1 VSQKIQYDR
10 LRYSYS
16 RYSRSLDIPSLVDL
30 QRSSYEHFLC
40 RDAAL
45 DKREGSGIYAVLKNL
60 FSIEGPSKGSSLEFL
75 SYRIEDP
82 VYSIDESRKKGLT
95 YGAALRAKLRLTLPA
110 SSADEEKIV
119 RDQEVYLGD
128 FPIMTKEGTFVV
140 GGVERVIVSQLHR
153 SPGIFFDVEKGSYV
167 GRKAFTSRITPSEGS
182 WLDFEFDA
190 KNIFYIR
197 IDRKRKIPVTTF
209 LAALPSEDCPDD
221 PKVGMSREEILS
233 HFYQSISFALQDDMW
248 RVPLSKETIGRL
260 GVLAFDLVDA
270 DSGRV
275 LLKKGQR
282 ISSADIEHWVD
293 KGAKGVLLPFDS
305 VVGCFLSHNIV
316 NEMTGELVFEAGK
329 EILSEDLDLL
339 KEFSVS
345 CVRIVDTYQDN
356 GEFYLHN
363 TLVLD
368 KVRDRSQAL
377 FDIHRTLRPGERSN
391 FEGVLE
397 LFNNLFFNPERY
409 SLSEVGRLK
418 INQRLGLDL
427 PLSLTT
433 LCTKDIFS
441 VVRYMLDLRR
451 GKGYVDDIDSLT
463 NRRVRAVGELL
474 SVQFRSAVP
483 RMKRSVRERM
493 ASMDAETVVP
503 SDLINSRP
511 LSSLIREFFG
521 SFQLSQFMDQ
531 TNPLSEFNHKRRLS
545 ALGPGGVTRDRAS
558 IEIRDV
564 HPTHYGRICPVE
576 TPEGSN
582 IGLISSLAV
591 YVRINKYGFLETPYR
606 RVVDGIVTDEVVYVS
621 PLEEGGAAVAQA
633 DSEMDEAGKL
643 QGLVGCRRLG
653 EYVLLQPNEVDF
665 MDVAP
670 KQILSLA
677 GSLIPFLENN
687 DASRALMGANMMRQ
701 AVPLVRC
708 QAPLV
713 GTGSE
718 RLVVRDSGVSILAKR
733 SGIVD
738 QANADRIVV
747 RPFEV
752 HADEGIVD
760 VYHLEKFRKS
770 NDGTC
775 ICQKALCVPGD
786 HVEKGDI
793 LADGSATF
801 AGDLALGRN
810 VKVAF
815 AMMDGLG
822 FEDSII
828 LSQSL
833 VDDDAFTSVH
843 ITSLDIVARDTKL
856 GSEEICFDVPFA
868 SEESTRHLD
877 EAGIVSIGSKVGPGD
892 VLVGRVSPKAEA
904 PLTAEEKLLRAI
916 FSGKAADMKDTSLR
930 VPPGVFGTVVDVR
943 VSVRRGT
950 RDEDL
955 DERTLAIRRHD
966 VAQLLSERDTERTVL
981 FHGFRSTVVDL
992 LSGQKVQKDW
1002 GRVGAGKALSKSDLE
1017 KAAEEALRKIVVK
1030 DEDIAKDFQQLLK
1043 EHDNALDALGKV
1055 YQGRM
1060 ENLLRGDDLPPGV
1073 LKKVEVFLA
1082 IKRKIQVGDK
1092 MAGRHGNKG
1101 VVSAI
1106 LPREDMP
1113 ILDDGT
1119 RVEVVLNPLG
1129 LPSRMNVGQIYE
1141 THTGYACLK
1150 KGEKIK
1156 ALLAQAFQDES
1167 GGETLLRQGLK
1178 QICNDTKI
1186 GDFVDTLN
1194 CQDLVKCARVLTA
1207 GVPISVPAFEGLSC
1221 EKIGDLLEDA
1231 GANVSGQEWVRD
1243 GRTGVYLDR
1252 PVTVGVMYMLKLHHL
1267 VDEKIHARSVGPYS
1281 LVTQQPLGG
1290 RSQFGGQRLGEME
1303 VWALEAYAACITLLE
1318 MLTIKSDDIKGR
1330 TEAYK
1335 NIVHGVED
1343 FSSENSPESWNVLVK
1358 ELQTLGINVETADVT
1373 L

>member
-1 VSQKIQYDR
+1 MSQKIQYDR

-16 RYSRSLDIPSLVDL
+16 LYGKSMDIPSLVDL
-30 QRSSYEHFLC
+30 QRSSYKAFLC
-40 RDAAL
+40 KDGTPEQ
-45 DKREGSGIYAVLKNL
+45 KKHSGIYNILQNL
-60 FSIEGPSKGSSLEFL
+60 FSIEGGVKGSSLEFL
-75 SYRIEDP
+75 SYRIDDP
-82 VYSIDESRKKGLT
+82 VYSIEESRKKNLT
-95 YGAALRAKLRLTLPA
+95 YGSALRAKIRLTLPA
-110 SSADEEKIV
+110 SGGSEEKIV

-128 FPIMTKEGTFVV
+128 FPIMTKEGSFVV
-140 GGVERVIVSQLHR
+140 GGVERVVVSQLHR
-153 SPGIFFDVEKGSYV
+153 SPGIFFDVEKGGYA
-167 GRKAFTSRITPSEGS
+167 GRKSFTSRITPYEGS

-190 KNIFYIR
+190 KNIIYVR
-197 IDRKRKIPVTTF
+197 IDRKRKMPVTTL
-209 LAALPSEDCPDD
+209 LAAMPSKEYPDD
-221 PKVGMSREEILS
+221 PKVGMSREEIIS
-233 HFYQSISFALQDDMW
+233 HFYQSLDLRLQKDMW
-248 RVPLSKETIGRL
+248 RVPLLPGLTERMGSAE
-260 GVLAFDLVDA
+260 FDWVDA
-270 DSGRV
+270 DSGAVLMQMGHRV
-275 LLKKGQR
+275 DAEHISEWQEQGIKHVLMPLECIVGQ
-282 ISSADIEHWVD
+282 
-293 KGAKGVLLPFDS
+293 
-305 VVGCFLSHNIV
+305 FLSHNIV
-316 NEMTGELVFEAGK
+316 NEVTGEVVFEAGK
-329 EILSEDLDLL
+329 ELLSEDLDLL
-339 KEFSVS
+339 KDASVH
-345 CVRIVDTYQDN
+345 CVRIVDTHEDN

-363 TLVLD
+363 TFLQD
-368 KVRDRSQAL
+368 KAHDRAQAL
-377 FDIHRTLRPGERSN
+377 ADIRRVLRPGERSN
-391 FEGVLE
+391 FEGSLE

-418 INQRLGLDL
+418 LNRRLGLDF
-427 PLSLTT
+427 PLSLHT
-433 LCTKDIFS
+433 LCVDDIFA
-441 VVRYMLDLRR
+441 VVRYMLGLKR
-451 GKGYVDDIDSLT
+451 GQGHVDDIDSLT

-474 SVQFRSAVP
+474 SAQFRSAVP
-483 RMKRSVRERM
+483 RMKRSMRERM
-493 ASMDAETVVP
+493 SLMNVDDVVP
-503 SDLINSRP
+503 ADLINSRP

-545 ALGPGGVTRDRAS
+545 ALGPGGVTRDRAA
-558 IEIRDV
+558 IELRDV

-576 TPEGSN
+576 TPEGGN

-606 RVVDGIVTDEVVYVS
+606 RVIDGVVTDDIVYVS
-621 PLEEGGAAVAQA
+621 PLEEGDASVAQA
-633 DSEMDEAGKL
+633 DSVVDASGKL
-643 QGLVGCRRLG
+643 LGLVGCRRLG
-653 EYVLLQPNEVDF
+653 EYVLLKPENVDF

-718 RLVVRDSGVSILAKR
+718 NLVVRDSGVSIIAKR

-738 QANADRIVV
+738 QADAKRIVV
-747 RPFEV
+747 RPFDMSV
-752 HADEGIVD
+752 EGGVVD

-786 HVEKGDI
+786 TVQEGDI
-793 LADGSATF
+793 IADGAATV

-815 AMMDGLG
+815 AMMDGFG

-856 GSEEICFDVPFA
+856 GSEEICFDIPFA

-877 EAGIVSIGSKVGPGD
+877 EAGIVSIGAKVGPGD
-892 VLVGRVSPKAEA
+892 VLVGRISPKAEG

-966 VAQLLSERDTERTVL
+966 IAALIKERDTEHAVL
-981 FHGFRSTVVDL
+981 FHGLRSAVVDL
-992 LSGQKVQKDW
+992 IAGHKLKKEWGGLAAGDILPRSKIEKV
-1002 GRVGAGKALSKSDLE
+1002 S
-1017 KAAEEALRKIVVK
+1017 EEALYKIALS
-1030 DEDIAKDFQQLLK
+1030 DESVHKDFSRLLK
-1043 EHDNALDALGKV
+1043 EHGNVLSALKKS

-1060 ENLLRGDDLPPGV
+1060 ENLMRGDDLPPGV

-1082 IKRKIQVGDK
+1082 VKRKIRVGDK

-1106 LPREDMP
+1106 LPHEDMP
-1113 ILDDGT
+1113 VLDDGT
-1119 RVEVVLNPLG
+1119 RVDIVLNPLG
-1129 LPSRMNVGQIYE
+1129 LPSRMNIGQIYE

-1150 KGEKIK
+1150 KGEKVK
-1156 ALLAQAFQDES
+1156 ALLVRVCGDEK
-1167 GGETLLRQGLK
+1167 GGEEALRRGLK
-1178 QICNDTKI
+1178 EICDDEKI
-1186 GDFVDTLN
+1186 AEFVDGLGPEGLI
-1194 CQDLVKCARVLTA
+1194 QCANMLCA
-1207 GVPISVPAFEGLSC
+1207 GVPISVPAFEGLSS
-1221 EKIGDLLEDA
+1221 EKIGSLLESS
-1231 GANVSGQEWVRD
+1231 GANASGQEWVRD
-1243 GRTGVYLDR
+1243 GRTGEYLDR
-1252 PVTVGVMYMLKLHHL
+1252 PVTVGVIYMMKLHHL
-1267 VDEKIHARSVGPYS
+1267 VDEKVHSRSVGPYS

-1303 VWALEAYAACITLLE
+1303 VWALEAYGACISLHE

-1330 TEAYK
+1330 TEAYR

-1343 FSSENSPESWNVLVK
+1343 FSSENAPESWNVLVK
-1358 ELQTLGINVETADVT
+1358 ELQTLGIHVETARI
-1373 L
+1373 